1 MDTYS
6 INPASIIDEA
16 VDLSMRL
23 TGTDFPVSI
32 FPTKIQRIISEV
44 HECHNYPTD
53 YIATAI
59 LTAIAVG
66 IGNTHLAQ
74 IKQGWVESPIL
85 YIALI
90 GRPGANKSHPLSFA
104 MKPFLDYDYKQNQE
118 FEKMLAKYNELMSM
132 SRKERADSGEEQF
145 PQEPIRK
152 RFLISDVTP
161 EGLSLIH
168 AQNKRGLCLWADELS
183 AWFKNFNR
191 YNSGSEE
198 QFWLSVFSGKPI
210 ILDRQGNKSSAF
222 IRHSFISVIGT
233 IQKGLLKELAKGERS
248 ENGFIDRIL
257 FVFPPNLKK
266 EYWNELELPTHIA
279 PLWDS
284 IVRKLTDIQSVSD
297 ENGELVPTKLPFS
310 QEARKLLYY
319 WQHKNTDLCNSEMDE
334 VLVGVY
340 SKLDIYIIRF
350 SLILQLS
357 RWACGESDKEEIDC
371 TSVEGAILIAEYFR
385 TTAQRVQDI
394 TNSSASL
401 EQLPKD
407 RILLYNALPAEF
419 TTSEG
424 IAVAQKQNI
433 SVDSF
438 KRFLADKKGKLFE
451 NIKHG
456 SYRKII

>member
-1 MDTYS
+1 MTIS
-6 INPASIIDEA
+6 KETNTCISEQQEIGFPISVFPAPIRE
-16 VDLSMRL
+16 
-23 TGTDFPVSI
+23 
-32 FPTKIQRIISEV
+32 IISETKSSL
-44 HECHNYPTD
+44 NYPTD
-53 YIATAI
+53 FIASAI
-59 LTAIAVG
+59 CFTLSVG
-66 IGNTHLAQ
+66 IGNNFVA
-74 IKQGWVESPIL
+74 KVKEGWDERAIL
-85 YIALI
+85 YMAII
-90 GRPGANKSHPLSFA
+90 GRSGVNKSHPLSFA
-104 MKPFLDYDYKQNQE
+104 MQPLFELDIKSSVKYQKERKEY
-118 FEKMLAKYNELMSM
+118 EKLLFASKKAKEDKEPKDQITEPTLKKFIVSDITPERLITIHQDNKRGICLYVDELMSW
-132 SRKERADSGEEQF
+132 
-145 PQEPIRK
+145 
-152 RFLISDVTP
+152 L
-161 EGLSLIH
+161 
-168 AQNKRGLCLWADELS
+168 
-183 AWFKNFNR
+183 KNFNR
-191 YNSGSEE
+191 YNSVSEE

-266 EYWNELELPTHIA
+266 EYWNELELPIHIA

-310 QEARKLLYY
+310 QKARKLLYC
-319 WQHKNTDLCNSEMDE
+319 WQHKNTDLCNSEIDE

-424 IAVAQKQNI
+424 IVIAQKQNI

-438 KRFLADKKGKLFE
+438 KRFLAGKKGKLFE

-456 SYRKII
+456 AYKKII